1 MHGRG
6 VIKGRS
12 GRRLLRRAAHR
23 VTCARRTTA
32 RGGPLV
38 VANSSSSTQA
48 YRSIDAVGR
57 PHPGCRWHRR
67 GTSSRVVA
75 CVAGRPLLFCVC
87 TVGSAPRAQ
96 GRRRSAAAGLERA
109 TRRAHRANGAFP
121 LVAQLIDQLA
131 CMQGVH
137 ANHSTPQHIHASP
150 PPTSSQTRDVLLA
163 QLLAAAASSSFFT
176 APLWH
181 SSSPYSSSSSMRRI
195 FGAPKKKEE
204 APTLEQAG
212 DRLQS
217 RGDRCAARSR
227 RAAHALRLC
236 RCVLAARR
244 CSRRAGL
251 ALPCPLTVPRLSP
264 TLTTK
269 Q

>member
-150 PPTSSQTRDVLLA
+150 PPTSSQTTSCWHSFSQQ
-163 QLLAAAASSSFFT
+163 QLQVRSLRPLCGTLAAPIAVAAACGGSS
-176 APLWH
+176 ALPK
-181 SSSPYSSSSSMRRI
+181 RRRR
-195 FGAPKKKEE
+195 P
-204 APTLEQAG
+204 
-212 DRLQS
+212 RRS
-217 RGDRCAARSR
+217 SR
-227 RAAHALRLC
+227 RAIAYKAAATGAPRARDALRM
-236 RCVLAARR
+236 RCVCAAV
-244 CSRRAGL
+244 C
-251 ALPCPLTVPRLSP
+251 
-264 TLTTK
+264 
-269 Q
+269 